1 MKLGIMSG
9 SRDNMPLIINPD
21 ECSGWLY
28 GKSTLVTLDLETMAH
43 TVHAL

>member
-1 MKLGIMSG
+1 MKLGIVSG
-9 SRDNMPLIINPD
+9 NHDNMPLIINFG